1 MPQRRMA
8 PYAADVFS
16 RKIVAWQIFAE
27 ESSEHASNIMQDLCW
42 REHIRSNQVTLH
54 SDNGSPM
61 KGATLFATLKAL
73 GVMASLRTPSVSNDN
88 PYSGAGHI
96 GTGVAKHN
104 APSLTQF

>member
-1 MPQRRMA
+1 MA

-54 SDNGSPM
+54 SDNVAWSLFGHSPNREDRLDRCM
-61 KGATLFATLKAL
+61 L
-73 GVMASLRTPSVSNDN
+73 VN
-88 PYSGAGHI
+88 
-96 GTGVAKHN
+96 
-104 APSLTQF
+104 

>member
-1 MPQRRMA
+1 MA

-42 REHIRSNQVTLH
+42 REHIRPNQVTLH

-96 GTGVAKHN
+96 GTGGGYA
-104 APSLTQF
+104 

>member
-1 MPQRRMA
+1 MA

-61 KGATLFATLKAL
+61 KGPVTRQKCLCVAEC
-73 GVMASLRTPSVSNDN
+73 VSTAQHVQSSQIGRLDN
-88 PYSGAGHI
+88 PTHSMY
-96 GTGVAKHN
+96 KHVY
-104 APSLTQF
+104 TMCEVGQ